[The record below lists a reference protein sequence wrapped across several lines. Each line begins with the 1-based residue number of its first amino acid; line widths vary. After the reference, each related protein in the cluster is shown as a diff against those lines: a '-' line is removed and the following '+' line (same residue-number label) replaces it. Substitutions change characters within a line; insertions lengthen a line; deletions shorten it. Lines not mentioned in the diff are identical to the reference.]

1 MGVGGSNTT
10 ATVTLNANMDVS
22 GILNGV
28 KSMQGA
34 FNGLKMPAN
43 LTGDVI
49 KQFDKLKDSL
59 TKYRELMEKGPSTKA
74 DLKQLEKLEKSIK
87 DSFSSLSSAYDEL
100 SGKKIYLEADAT
112 AIRNAQKDIDQLKQD
127 AQTKL
132 SSIKFEFSSPT
143 KGKIDIGLKD
153 LISDMERAVKSSKT
167 VTASMKEVTNS
178 VKSGNFTDAAKGLTQ
193 IEQQASK
200 LKGASIGLLKTFQQM
215 GLIQFSKSAED
226 LYKSGQHVDLLHQGF
241 EKLRGALSADDV
253 ELKQFAK
260 SLEEAVAKKTELE
273 KAGQQNYNNSIA
285 KQAQDTQ
292 NLKQGYDQCADAARG
307 FAQQTLSAAQQ
318 VEQLQQSTQYF
329 FSLRN
334 MINLLKRGIDDAV
347 QSVKELDAAMTETAV
362 VTDYKVSDLWGMLPQ
377 YTQLAN
383 QLGAT
388 TQGAYETMTL
398 YFQQGLDQ
406 QAAFEIGAE
415 TMKMARIAGLEYA
428 ETTDMMTAALRGF
441 NMELNETSAKRVNDV
456 YSELAAITASDTE
469 ELGTAM
475 QRTASIA
482 HSAGASFEGAT
493 AFLAQAIETTREP
506 AENIG
511 TAMKTIIARFQEM
524 KKNPLEISEVDG
536 EEVDFNKIDAALK
549 TIGVDLVDANGQF
562 RDWDKVMLDISAKWD
577 TLSQSQQ
584 RYIATVAAG
593 SRQQSR
599 FIAMVSNYDRTM
611 QLMEAA
617 NNSAGASDEQFGKT
631 MDSLESK
638 LNKLHNAWQAFT
650 MGIANNGMIKLA
662 VDGLTGFLTV
672 TNRII
677 DTLSLGS
684 GAIKSFLSVFAAF
697 TGLKAAGRIANRAI
711 GGLGGLID
719 PQSTFKEGFKGGA
732 LRQGQSQV
740 QAKAIS
746 TPIVNSLEK
755 ISGQLANIA
764 RQKGIESTGQ
774 KVFGTENSKQ
784 TSKADYINTK
794 KLFDQLNRSEGFK
807 MSEARGLFSG
817 LDEKHQLSMF
827 NNNPGT
833 KMAMQRASLDWFSSK
848 GLSKG
853 LVTEGKGYIRSIYKG
868 MEQGQIPVDKGIK
881 LIGEPH
887 KWGQAL
893 GSETAQSYYNSYA
906 KELTSKA
913 HGMALEQL
921 GWDKD
926 KFQVGSD
933 ELKNYLNSPFAEQAK
948 ADYLKYFKE
957 ARQKLEGESLGDA
970 KGQVTTFGTFT
981 NTVGALGDKFTQ
993 AGYAISSFGSTLSQ
1007 LGGPLGTIG
1016 AAMQSFGGV
1025 LSNVGMGFSG
1035 MMNVLPAF
1043 KDGIQ
1048 SVNAVTGET
1057 TQIMSAGTFASIA
1070 ALLAAAVAG
1079 VAIAKK
1085 QLKDIK
1091 DAAKEVTD
1099 TYQESAKQTQENI
1112 SNLKSYRDEFAN
1124 LSKGVDSN
1132 GNNINLDTSDY
1143 DRYLEIVDEI
1153 AKINP
1158 NIVEGYNA
1166 QGHAIINNNK
1176 ALEETLKLQE
1186 QNQQAALKT
1195 YTSEES
1201 LNKLI
1206 KARNY
1211 SAGFGQA
1218 VALKDRE
1225 SQARL
1230 QKMYGD
1236 VSIGMERE
1244 GQNSLIV
1251 PMQTAVQDTA
1261 RQLQKAGLDEN
1272 ILKKYGIKSLDALI
1286 QGEEEAVNRYVKF
1299 KDKIR
1304 DEVGSSGIEIGE
1316 ALTKSFDKIDEKTAA
1331 FDEAIQPVYDNLLA
1345 NVSNSKIFESIAPE
1359 FREALNMGLK
1369 DLASQDLSGSEM
1381 IGAAKNMAT
1390 RFANLT
1396 ASGGEYAN
1404 ALSIVEEAQDNF
1416 AASLDETQYRA
1427 DVEPAIQD
1435 LTRLKEEALSE
1446 GSAYGDALA
1455 EYLDNQIAKISNF
1468 TKEGGA
1474 NLSEALNTAT
1484 DEIAAAEGAL
1494 ENFNNATKT
1503 DYSTAAEGMKG
1514 IFDKTTE
1521 TFKNSSGAEIQKHA
1535 EGMGDATF
1543 WTGAK
1548 ALLSGKELEK
1558 LTKGKDGYEAA
1569 EAVSKRIQDLEPM
1582 LREGQEGFDAFT
1594 DRVLENADAMDKLA
1608 EAGVTYDKES
1618 GLITNIPD
1626 DQWHNVAEALG
1637 ISDDLL
1643 TSMINKG
1650 RQFANISFMN
1660 VDDARKALAA
1670 SDYTI
1675 KGTQAKEGEQQN
1687 LYVKEDT
1694 LRAELA
1700 NAGYVRREQQDEQI
1714 AKLLDSGVK
1723 TIPAD
1728 ATQLNPKDLDSMAKD
1743 WGVNTLPDLI
1753 QKLND
1758 TGDFTKDEI
1767 KNYADQM
1774 GLLGSDAEYDSL
1786 YSDIIEAAENPEL
1799 VKQTGV
1805 LETISAQI
1813 AALAVTDS
1821 AAQGKTQEELNKAN
1835 AEMLGGKGVD
1845 TDAQAFAYGKKLVKD
1860 ENGNIIRDKN
1870 GNAKLENLSAGE
1882 YEETKKSM
1890 QAIADGYRETAAIAA
1905 AKAKVATGEDKKYW
1919 EGVQA
1924 NAEEGAARADKY
1936 IRMAAKARKEQAEQ
1950 EKKEAE
1956 GRAKETKARN
1966 EARNKEQDA
1975 QKVTEEEKRKQQE
1988 KKAKENVEVENEKYK
2003 NRENPVDSEQVA
2015 SGTNTEAQQQLQ
2027 TMMSEGFNNLFSSID
2042 PQQMMTPE
2050 VASAIGTLYDTFLTQ
2065 GAQQATPEIEQAL
2078 STLGISLE
2086 DAIAAG
2092 LILDNS
2098 NLTNTAE
2105 TEYNGLSDGVTKTA
2119 NDATDIIA
2127 DSAKTAA
2134 DAATEANNGLGT
2146 LSTGI
2151 AQSVTNFASNINKI
2165 TLPTLQSPETSQS
2178 PKIGTPITKGAGVVA
2193 QIAQDAAKE
2202 SQAKFTVDT
2211 ADGEAKLDNLQ
2222 TKTDSVASIINQG
2235 ATFVISVPGT
2245 EKLDKAARQA
2255 TKITDAAGDQKIN
2268 VTATTSGNSDEIN
2281 SLTGAVKKF
2290 KDLGGGKTIKLK
2302 TTLSG
2307 ASTSSIESQIAA
2319 INAFHLKTDHTV
2331 TLKTIKETIDK
2342 TAIGTHNHGY
2352 APAPPSLG
2360 SAARGSYGQVGPKGK
2375 GGLTL
2380 TGELGY
2386 EIAWLP
2392 DENRSMILGAN
2403 GPQMVN
2409 LPGNAVVWTHEQSK
2423 RIMKQ
2428 KAIPAGSH
2436 ADVSADASTYKKK
2449 YTTTSNS
2456 STTIKR
2462 TNTSGT
2468 DKYIK
2473 NTSKK
2478 VEKAA
2483 EESAKSIKRVSVWW
2497 ENIARQTE
2505 ATQRKMDKN
2514 AKSFEDYLKKTN
2526 ITLKSVGS
2534 TGKGDKYIKNI
2545 GQYIGYNQAQVDR
2558 ANKELAQLASG
2569 KWQSG
2574 KKKGKA
2580 ATSKKTKKK
2589 KKNQIAYEQGADN
2602 IAQISYKKGKKE
2614 KTSYINLAKFIKK
2627 DSTGAYVVSQKEL
2640 NAVKGSDKR
2649 KAIADAA
2656 NKEIDDR
2663 LSKKY
2668 KAEDA
2673 IEKAREAL
2681 DKMGQDLYDTFFG
2694 WKNELTEIWRITQK
2708 IEQAEARAAQSK
2720 EYKSL
2725 LDAQLESGQKT
2736 AEEIS
2741 AQRIKAYQNEIKQ
2754 ETELLLE
2761 KASSIKEKK
2770 QAVVDAYSLEDEV
2783 KTLNAVTA
2791 KLNKSKTAQKNI
2803 TNAEKE
2809 VKTQKTQVSLLRSQL
2824 TNLLQYRNG
2833 IANGTM
2839 HKERVGTDKQIAQTV
2854 KRLVTA
2860 QETLSVANKNLTNAK
2875 KAGKST
2881 ILSETERTTYETY
2894 AKQLISDIKTQQL
2907 ASKYTKLSQNADG
2920 TYNIDFDVEQLKEDK
2935 ENAKITTPQYEKIK
2949 EYVEHIKETNDDLA
2963 ETYKDITSGLADMT
2977 NRVATLDQEW
2987 ADYAE
2992 QLWDISEKEESERI
3006 DELKTLSS
3014 SINDA
3019 LKKLLDQIKK
3029 KLDER
3034 RKQEDNAKT
3043 ERDISQKQQRLV
3055 MLQADTSGGH
3065 QVEIAQL
3072 QQEIADAQQNYQR
3085 SLEDQLLE
3093 KLQQQADEAAEQ
3105 RERMIELEEQ
3115 IKDATNNAALVD
3127 YWMGILSNP
3136 DSTAEEIASVKQVMY
3151 DTYMKI
3157 NEADKKPQ
3165 ALIKPLEEKFN
3176 VLFDG
3181 LLHNREEKKEVE
3193 NAIATLTEGENAPLT
3208 LIENSIKAI
3217 GTFLKTKLP
3226 EFTPNA
3232 NIKEETG
3239 KAIGKANDATKKTGS
3254 SGSKK
3259 TTTNNMK
3266 QRQEYQAKIKA
3277 AQKNKKIGGKE
3288 FAEVQ
3293 KKASAAGI
3301 HARTYMAD
3309 LAKTS
3314 GLTWEQ
3320 VIRAA
3325 EAKPNKFNKYRI
3337 VLSFNSDNFIKGY
3350 EKVHGKGSYKK
3361 DLKIAKDKKY
3371 KPYEYATGGLAD
3383 FTGPAWLDGTPSK
3396 PELVLNAQDTKNFVA
3411 LKDVLSKVI
3420 GSTGAV
3426 ENTYGNATYEININV
3441 DHLNNDYDVDKVVE
3455 RVKKKIVQDSSYRNV
3470 TQVRNFR

>member
-1 MGVGGSNTT
+1 MAIGGGNTT
-10 ATVTLNANMDVS
+10 ATVTLSANMDPS
-22 GILNGV
+22 GVLSAV
-28 KSMQGA
+28 KAMQGA
-34 FNGLKMPAN
+34 FNNLKLPNNIGDNLDKSLSKATELLKKYQSQLQKGINTKTDAKNISKTGVQINEVLDDITHYINELNGQQIFLKADVSGLNKLKTDIDNARTAWKNAIQEFRKGSDINKVLDQIGEKTTRSNLTQGSISKAKTLFDKGDLEGYKNALDEIYNRLRNLKDTTVKNVTENLGLTDAGSKAAN
-43 LTGDVI
+43 LEQI
-49 KQFDKLKDSL
+49 KRQLEAISKIDFSSDANVKAQFDEITSSVGKYEEEL
-59 TKYRELMEKGPSTKA
+59 TRAGSAGQEA
-74 DLKQLEKLEKSIK
+74 FNSINA
-87 DSFSSLSSAYDEL
+87 SSAVNNTRAL
-100 SGKKIYLEADAT
+100 VDAT
-112 AIRNAQKDIDQLKQD
+112 DQYTSSVMSAKDQVQD
-127 AQTKL
+127 
-132 SSIKFEFSSPT
+132 
-143 KGKIDIGLKD
+143 
-153 LISDMERAVKSSKT
+153 
-167 VTASMKEVTNS
+167 
-178 VKSGNFTDAAKGLTQ
+178 
-193 IEQQASK
+193 
-200 LKGASIGLLKTFQQM
+200 
-215 GLIQFSKSAED
+215 
-226 LYKSGQHVDLLHQGF
+226 
-241 EKLRGALSADDV
+241 
-253 ELKQFAK
+253 
-260 SLEEAVAKKTELE
+260 
-273 KAGQQNYNNSIA
+273 
-285 KQAQDTQ
+285 
-292 NLKQGYDQCADAARG
+292 
-307 FAQQTLSAAQQ
+307 
-318 VEQLQQSTQYF
+318 LQRSTQYF

-334 MINLLKRGIDDAV
+334 MINLLKKGIDDAV

-549 TIGVDLVDANGQF
+549 TIGVDLVDTNGQF

-833 KMAMQRASLDWFSSK
+833 KMAMQRASLDWLSSK

-913 HGMALEQL
+913 HGMALEKL

-957 ARQKLEGESLGDA
+957 ARQKLEGESLGDT
-970 KGQVTTFGTFT
+970 KGKVTTFGTFA

-1016 AAMQSFGGV
+1016 TAMQSFGGV
-1025 LSNVGMGFSG
+1025 LSNVGMGLSG

-1057 TQIMSAGTFASIA
+1057 TQILSAGTFASIA

-1091 DAAKEVTD
+1091 DAGKEVTD
-1099 TYQESAKQTQENI
+1099 TYQESSKQTQENI

-1272 ILKKYGIKSLDALI
+1272 ILKKYGIESLDALI

-1435 LTRLKEEALSE
+1435 LTRLKEKALSE

-1543 WTGAK
+1543 WTGAE

-1569 EAVSKRIQDLEPM
+1569 EAVSKRIQDLEPI

-1835 AEMLGGKGVD
+1835 AKMLGGKGVD

-1890 QAIADGYRETAAIAA
+1890 QAIADGYKETAAIAA

-2092 LILDNS
+2092 LILDSS

-2134 DAATEANNGLGT
+2134 DAAAEANNGLGT

-2290 KDLGGGKTIKLK
+2290 KELDGGKTIKLK

-2526 ITLKSVGS
+2526 ITLKSAGS

-2741 AQRIKAYQNEIKQ
+2741 AQRIKAYHNEIKQ

-2770 QAVVDAYSLEDEV
+2770 QAVVDAYSLDDEV

-2809 VKTQKTQVSLLRSQL
+2809 VKNSKAQVSLLRNKL
-2824 TNLLQYRNG
+2824 TNLLHYRSVKKVSTTKNG
-2833 IANGTM
+2833 MENGAIYL
-2839 HKERVGTDKQIAQTV
+2839 ERRGTGKQIAQTAKELAV
-2854 KRLVTA
+2854 AEEK
-2860 QETLSVANKNLTNAK
+2860 LSAANKNLTNVK
-2875 KAGKST
+2875 KANESA

-2894 AKQLISDIKTQQL
+2894 AKQLVSDIKTQQL

-2920 TYNIDFDVEQLKEDK
+2920 TYNIDFNAEQLKEDK

-2963 ETYKDITSGLADMT
+2963 ETYKDITSSLTDMYS
-2977 NRVATLDQEW
+2977 RVTTLDQEW

-3136 DSTAEEIASVKQVMY
+3136 DSTAEQIASVKQVMY

-3217 GTFLKTKLP
+3217 STFLEKKLP
-3226 EFTPNA
+3226 KFTPNA

-3239 KAIGKANDATKKTGS
+3239 KAIDEANDATNGGKKPT
-3254 SGSKK
+3254 K
-3259 TTTNNMK
+3259 NNTK
-3266 QRQEYQAKIKA
+3266 QKQEYQSKIKA

-3350 EKVHGKGSYKK
+3350 EKVHGKGSYKN
-3361 DLKIAKDKKY
+3361 DLKIARNKKY
-3371 KPYEYATGGLAD
+3371 KPYEYATGGLANY
-3383 FTGPAWLDGTPSK
+3383 TGPAWLDGTPSK
-3396 PELVLNAQDTKNFVA
+3396 PELVLNAQDTKNFIA
-3411 LKDVLSKVI
+3411 LKDVLSKAL
-3420 GSTGAV
+3420 GSTNSV

-3470 TQVRNFR
+3470 TQVRKFR

>member
-1 MGVGGSNTT
+1 MAIGGGNTT
-10 ATVTLNANMDVS
+10 ATVTLSANMDPS
-22 GILNGV
+22 GVLNAV
-28 KSMQGA
+28 KTIQGSFNSLKLNPNLTNNIIKEFGNLQRLLEDYRKA
-34 FNGLKMPAN
+34 MDKPVTSKKDLKNLENLEKAINSSFSTLTNLYSEINNQTIITKVDSSKLDELKAKTKEAQKALQDVFSNIKVGNSNNGLQSIEN
-43 LTGDVI
+43 SI
-49 KQFDKLKDSL
+49 
-59 TKYRELMEKGPSTKA
+59 EK
-74 DLKQLEKLEKSIK
+74 
-87 DSFSSLSSAYDEL
+87 
-100 SGKKIYLEADAT
+100 
-112 AIRNAQKDIDQLKQD
+112 
-127 AQTKL
+127 
-132 SSIKFEFSSPT
+132 
-143 KGKIDIGLKD
+143 
-153 LISDMERAVKSSKT
+153 AVARSKT
-167 VTASMKEVTNS
+167 LKNSFNEV
-178 VKSGNFTDAAKGLTQ
+178 
-193 IEQQASK
+193 
-200 LKGASIGLLKTFQQM
+200 
-215 GLIQFSKSAED
+215 FSE
-226 LYKSGQHVDLLHQGF
+226 LYKSGDINKFASNIDSIFNNLSTKLKSGKLQPTIDSLLNSFKSLGLIKIDMPLESTAQKLLALKSGF
-241 EKLRGALSADDV
+241 DTLKAAIANGLSGD
-253 ELKQFAK
+253 ELKILIDNLDKAT
-260 SLEEAVAKKTELE
+260 EAEQKFHAEALKKGQDNYKEQADYLNRVAEGAE
-273 KAGQQNYNNSIA
+273 KAA
-285 KQAQDTQ
+285 AAQRKF
-292 NLKQGYDQCADAARG
+292 N
-307 FAQQTLSAAQQ
+307 QQTLDATTQL
-318 VEQLQQSTQYF
+318 EQLQSSTQYF
-329 FSLRN
+329 FGLRN
-334 MINLLKRGIDDAV
+334 MLNLLKRGVREAIDTIK
-347 QSVKELDAAMTETAV
+347 QLDAAMTETAV
-362 VTDYKVSDLWGMLPQ
+362 VTKFSVGDMWSKLPE
-377 YTQLAN
+377 YTAN
-383 QLGAT
+383 ANALGAT
-388 TQGAYETMTL
+388 VQDMYKSTTL
-398 YFQQGLDQ
+398 YYQQGLNAE
-406 QAAFEIGAE
+406 QAMGIASE
-415 TMKMARIAGLEYA
+415 TMKMARIAGLDA
-428 ETTDMMTAALRGF
+428 ADATDMMTAALRGF
-441 NMELNETSAKRVNDV
+441 NMELSETSAQHINDV
-456 YSELAAITASDTE
+456 YSNLAAKTASNTE
-469 ELGTAM
+469 ELGNAM

-482 HSAGASFEGAT
+482 ANAGMSFEGT
-493 AFLAQAIETTREP
+493 ASFLAQAIETTREP

-511 TAMKTIIARFQEM
+511 TAMKTIIARMQEM
-524 KKNPLEISEVDG
+524 KKNPLEIGEVDG
-536 EEVDFNKIDAALK
+536 EEVDYNKIDAALK
-549 TIGVDLVDANGQF
+549 SVGISLKKANGDF
-562 RDWDKVMLDISAKWD
+562 RDNDEVLLDISKHWD
-577 TLSQSQQ
+577 SLSQTQQ
-584 RYIATVAAG
+584 RYIATTIAG

-599 FIAMVSNYDRTM
+599 FIAMVGNYERT
-611 QLMEAA
+611 QELLGYAKDSE
-617 NNSAGASDEQFGKT
+617 GASNEQFGKT
-631 MDSLESK
+631 LDSLQAK
-638 LNKLHNAWQAFT
+638 LNKFQNAWKDFL
-650 MGIANNGMIKLA
+650 MGIMNDSWTKSIVSGATSVLNIVNKL
-662 VDGLTGFLTV
+662 
-672 TNRII
+672 I
-677 DTLSLGS
+677 DTLSFGNK
-684 GAIKSFLSVFAAF
+684 GIKSVLALYTAF
-697 TGLKAAGRIANRAI
+697 KALKMAGLGANMLI
-711 GGLGGLID
+711 GGVGGMMS
-719 PQSTFKEGFKGGA
+719 PGSSFKEGFLGGA
-732 LRQGQSQV
+732 SGLASKGTNKIVKAIYDLVPHIDKAAANDQYKYTGFGDYKKAQTELARQVLPNKQKVGKNTYTQSGNNYSIAGVNAVFDQNKLNKDQQKALLKSMPGLKKNMTKNLAKIMQEAGTDSKVAKGLIAGFKKGEITSEQV
-740 QAKAIS
+740 LQKSGILTNYTDALKNRAAEGGEKAAEAYAKAQRQTLS
-746 TPIVNSLEK
+746 REER
-755 ISGQLANIA
+755 QNILN
-764 RQKGIESTGQ
+764 QG
-774 KVFGTENSKQ
+774 
-784 TSKADYINTK
+784 KA
-794 KLFDQLNRSEGFK
+794 
-807 MSEARGLFSG
+807 
-817 LDEKHQLSMF
+817 
-827 NNNPGT
+827 
-833 KMAMQRASLDWFSSK
+833 
-848 GLSKG
+848 
-853 LVTEGKGYIRSIYKG
+853 EGKK
-868 MEQGQIPVDKGIK
+868 
-881 LIGEPH
+881 
-887 KWGQAL
+887 GQAL
-893 GSETAQSYYNSYA
+893 QQYYREKTNEKLQAKGNIYTKNDQVDKALKAAHELSKSEAAANT
-906 KELTSKA
+906 
-913 HGMALEQL
+913 
-921 GWDKD
+921 
-926 KFQVGSD
+926 
-933 ELKNYLNSPFAEQAK
+933 LNSIGSAATSAGMSLQMLGSQIATTNPIIG
-948 ADYLKYFKE
+948 E
-957 ARQKLEGESLGDA
+957 AI
-970 KGQVTTFGTFT
+970 T
-981 NTVGALGDKFTQ
+981 
-993 AGYAISSFGSTLSQ
+993 Q
-1007 LGGPLGTIG
+1007 LGGLVMMLGSIPNAIAG
-1016 AAMQSFGGV
+1016 IVAGGPV
-1025 LSNVGMGFSG
+1025 VWG
-1035 MMNVLPAF
+1035 
-1043 KDGIQ
+1043 
-1048 SVNAVTGET
+1048 
-1057 TQIMSAGTFASIA
+1057 
-1070 ALLAAAVAG
+1070 LAAAMTVLGGIYATFTIHSKKLSKAAEEIQKSFTDINKETEKNIATLKQYQQQAG
-1079 VAIAKK
+1079 QWA
-1085 QLKDIK
+1085 
-1091 DAAKEVTD
+1091 
-1099 TYQESAKQTQENI
+1099 
-1112 SNLKSYRDEFAN
+1112 
-1124 LSKGVDSN
+1124 KGVDSY
-1132 GNNINLDTSDY
+1132 GNNISLSDDEY
-1143 DRYLEIVDEI
+1143 SQYLNAVDEI

-1158 NIVEGYNA
+1158 SIVEGYNA
-1166 QGHAIINNNK
+1166 QGHAIININK
-1176 ALEETLKLQE
+1176 ALSETLALEKQRQEKAFDEYLDPASLDKLV
-1186 QNQQAALKT
+1186 
-1195 YTSEES
+1195 
-1201 LNKLI
+1201 
-1206 KARNY
+1206 KARNVDSNYLKSTTTVNTAGKIDAAIASGIVPFVSYDTMMNVETWLAKQANAKLGIDLFVKNAAPFTDEVNKVVDNLQKDLDTKDLSEFLSPFGIDWEKLSQDDAGEIQKFVQRRNDIY
-1211 SAGFGQA
+1211 SAAMKASKGELSKDFTEAFTNLDDNSKEFSESIDNTLQWLRTYVSQSDAFAELPEELKQGINKGLENIAMQPDLNADEMIGQA
-1218 VALKDRE
+1218 DTLV
-1225 SQARL
+1225 
-1230 QKMYGD
+1230 
-1236 VSIGMERE
+1236 
-1244 GQNSLIV
+1244 QNFEKLI
-1251 PMQTAVQDTA
+1251 
-1261 RQLQKAGLDEN
+1261 N
-1272 ILKKYGIKSLDALI
+1272 
-1286 QGEEEAVNRYVKF
+1286 
-1299 KDKIR
+1299 
-1304 DEVGSSGIEIGE
+1304 
-1316 ALTKSFDKIDEKTAA
+1316 
-1331 FDEAIQPVYDNLLA
+1331 
-1345 NVSNSKIFESIAPE
+1345 SNSKYT
-1359 FREALNMGLK
+1359 EALKLVEK
-1369 DLASQDLSGSEM
+1369 EQD
-1381 IGAAKNMAT
+1381 KFAT
-1390 RFANLT
+1390 TVNETEYKAN
-1396 ASGGEYAN
+1396 
-1404 ALSIVEEAQDNF
+1404 IQ
-1416 AASLDETQYRA
+1416 
-1427 DVEPAIQD
+1427 PAIND
-1435 LTRLKEEALSE
+1435 LIHLKEEALE
-1446 GSAYGDALA
+1446 KGTTYGDALA
-1455 EYLDNQIAKISNF
+1455 EYLENQIQRISNF

-1484 DEIAAAEGAL
+1484 DEIATAEGAL

-1543 WTGAK
+1543 WTGAE

-1569 EAVSKRIQDLEPM
+1569 EAVSKKIQDLEPM

-1637 ISDDLL
+1637 ISDELL

-1694 LRAELA
+1694 LRTELA
-1700 NAGYVRREQQDEQI
+1700 NAGYVRKEQQDEQI

-1890 QAIADGYRETAAIAA
+1890 QAIADGYKETAAIAA

-1975 QKVTEEEKRKQQE
+1975 QKVTEEEKRKKQE
-1988 KKAKENVEVENEKYK
+1988 KKAKENVEAENEKYK

-2092 LILDNS
+2092 LILDSS

-2134 DAATEANNGLGT
+2134 DAAAEANNGLGT

-2211 ADGEAKLDNLQ
+2211 EDGEAKLDNLQ

-2235 ATFVISVPGT
+2235 ATFVINVPGT

-2255 TKITDAAGDQKIN
+2255 TKITNAAGDQKIN

-2331 TLKTIKETIDK
+2331 TLKTIKETVNK
-2342 TAIGTHNHGY
+2342 KAIGAHNHGY

-2403 GPQMVN
+2403 GPQMVD

-2436 ADVSADASTYKKK
+2436 AYVSADASTYKKK
-2449 YTTTSNS
+2449 STTTSNS

-2534 TGKGDKYIKNI
+2534 TGKGDDYIKNI

-2589 KKNQIAYEQGADN
+2589 KKKTNQIAYEQGADN
-2602 IAQISYKKGKKE
+2602 IVQISYKKGKKE

-2656 NKEIDDR
+2656 NTEIDNR

-2708 IEQAEARAAQSK
+2708 IEQAEARIAQSK

-2770 QAVVDAYSLEDEV
+2770 QAVVDAYSLDDEV

-2809 VKTQKTQVSLLRSQL
+2809 VKNSKAQVSLLRNKL
-2824 TNLLQYRNG
+2824 TNLLQYRNVKTVSTTK
-2833 IANGTM
+2833 NGMEHGMM
-2839 HKERVGTDKQIAQTV
+2839 HKERVGTDKQIAQTAKELASAE
-2854 KRLVTA
+2854 KRLSA
-2860 QETLSVANKNLTNAK
+2860 ANKNLTNAK
-2875 KAGKST
+2875 KANEST
-2881 ILSETERTTYETY
+2881 ILNETARTGYEAY

-2920 TYNIDFDVEQLKEDK
+2920 TYNIDFNAEQLKTDK
-2935 ENAKITTPQYEKIK
+2935 ENAKITTTQYEKVK
-2949 EYVEHIKETNDDLA
+2949 EYIEHIKETNDDLV
-2963 ETYKDITSGLADMT
+2963 ETYKDITSGLADMQS
-2977 NRVATLDQEW
+2977 RVATLDQEW

-3043 ERDISQKQQRLV
+3043 ERDISQKQQRLA

-3085 SLEDQLLE
+3085 NLEDQLLE

-3136 DSTAEEIASVKQVMY
+3136 DSTADEIASVKQAIY

-3157 NEADKKPQ
+3157 NKADQKPQ
-3165 ALIKPLEEKFN
+3165 PLVNKLKEEVN
-3176 VLFDG
+3176 VLIDG
-3181 LLHNREEKKEVE
+3181 LLHNRGEKKEVE
-3193 NAIATLTEGENAPLT
+3193 NAITTLTKGENAPLT
-3208 LIENSIKAI
+3208 LIENSINAI
-3217 GTFLKTKLP
+3217 GAFLEKNLP

-3232 NIKEETG
+3232 DIKEETD
-3239 KAIGKANDATKKTGS
+3239 KAVGKANDATKKTGS

-3259 TTTNNMK
+3259 TTTNNTK
-3266 QRQEYQAKIKA
+3266 QKQEYQSKIKA

-3337 VLSFNSDNFIKGY
+3337 VLSFNSDSFIKGY

-3383 FTGPAWLDGTPSK
+3383 YTGPAWLDGTPSK
-3396 PELVLNAQDTKNFVA
+3396 PELVLNAQDTKNFIA
-3411 LKDVLSKVI
+3411 LKDVLSKAL
-3420 GSTGAV
+3420 GSAGSV